1 MRSTMNKWKLLLVG
15 LPMVF
20 ATAMTQAGNP
30 DRAGSA
36 GAGHLLINPWARSS
50 GYGLS
55 GMASIR
61 GVEATYLNVAGL
73 AFVKKTE
80 LVFTNTQYLVGTGI
94 KLNSLG
100 FGQKVGETGAFG
112 VTVTSMSFGDIPI
125 TEVNLPEGGIGTFS
139 PNYSNI
145 AVSYAKGFSNS
156 IFGGLTLRMINE
168 SIYNVRS
175 SGMAFDAGI
184 RYITGENDNIR
195 FGIALK
201 NVGPPMRFRGDGL
214 TVTAIIP
221 TNETSLTVEQRS
233 EKYELPSLVHVGFAF
248 DFLLSEKMK
257 LTTNLQYTS
266 NSFTRDQYAVGAEL
280 ALKELFILRAGYQ
293 WEDGVTSDVDRTTV
307 FLGPHAGATVQIPT
321 NDTGSVIGFDYSYR
335 VTNPFSGV
343 HSIGVHITL

>member
-1 MRSTMNKWKLLLVG
+1 MRITMKFSRAISAALVLIMACG
-15 LPMVF
+15 SV
-20 ATAMTQAGNP
+20 QAGNP

-61 GVEATYLNVAGL
+61 GAESIFLNVAGL
-73 AFVKKTE
+73 SFVRKTE

-94 KLNSLG
+94 KLNSLA

-112 VTVTSMSFGDIPI
+112 VAVTSMTFGDIPI

-139 PNYSNI
+139 PSYSNI

-156 IFGGLTLRMINE
+156 IFGGITLRMINE

-175 SGMAFDAGI
+175 SGMSFDAGI
-184 RYITGENDNIR
+184 RYVTGEKENIR

-233 EKYELPSLVHVGFAF
+233 EKYELPSLVHVGFAY
-248 DFLLSEKMK
+248 DFIFSEKMK

-266 NSFTRDQYAVGAEL
+266 NSFTKDQYGIGAEL
-280 ALKELFILRAGYQ
+280 ALKEMVLLRAGYQ
-293 WEDGVTSDVDRTTV
+293 WEDGVTNAEERTSV
-307 FLGPHAGATVQIPT
+307 FVGPHAGLTIQIPT
-321 NDTGSVIGFDYSYR
+321 NENGAVIGLDYSYR
-335 VTNPFSGV
+335 VTTPFSGV
-343 HSIGVHITL
+343 HSIGAHIAL